1 MKGKK
6 VKGEKGFIRS
16 CSVGTVYGAATYGQ
30 LLGDIWATYGRLMG
44 DLWATYG

>member
-6 VKGEKGFIRS
+6 VNDEKGVIRS
-16 CSVGTVYGAATYGQ
+16 CSVGTVYGAATYG
-30 LLGDIWATYGRLMG
+30 RLRG